1 LIVAAVGLCVLG
13 GLAFLSGQSG
23 LDHIKSRTVGDG
35 QHGTARWATDRE
47 IDQTYSHVPFRPDQ
61 WRKGEKLPKEQGLV
75 LGCQGRKNHVT
86 ALVDADDV
94 HCLMIG
100 ASGVGKTAYFIYPNM
115 EYAFASGM
123 SCFCLDTKG
132 ALSRNY
138 GAIAQ
143 KYYGYRVSVIDLRNP
158 TRSDGNNLL
167 TLVNRYM
174 DRAADDPNDLADRAK
189 AEKYAKILAKTIV
202 NPDGNAS
209 YGQNQYFYD
218 AAEGLLASVILL
230 LAEFLPPDGGR
241 ERRHIVSVFKL
252 VQDLL
257 EPSENKKQNRF
268 QQLMAMLPSEHKA
281 RWFAGS
287 ALTSADQAMA
297 SVMSTVLSRLNAFL
311 DSEMEQVVCFDS
323 ALDAETF
330 ASEKSVIFL
339 ILPEEDTSKNFMA
352 SLMIQ
357 NLSRELFAVADAH
370 GGRLPN
376 RVVMFCDEFGTM
388 PAFDVLPLFSA
399 GRSRGLTLVPIIQS
413 LAQLEK
419 NYGKEGAEIIADNTQ
434 DTIFGGF
441 APQSQTAE
449 ALSKALGSR
458 TVQSGSVSRGKDTN
472 RSLQMVER
480 PLMTPDELK
489 SMPKGSFVLMKTG
502 THPVQTKLRLFLEW
516 GITFEQPYEMP
527 DRGKRP
533 VAYADRDELVDAIRR
548 RYAKAGAAQPARI
561 AQRQD
566 ERAPSDESKT
576 SLRI

>member
-1 LIVAAVGLCVLG
+1 
-13 GLAFLSGQSG
+13 
-23 LDHIKSRTVGDG
+23 
-35 QHGTARWATDRE
+35 
-47 IDQTYSHVPFRPDQ
+47 
-61 WRKGEKLPKEQGLV
+61 
-75 LGCQGRKNHVT
+75 
-86 ALVDADDV
+86 
-94 HCLMIG
+94 
-100 ASGVGKTAYFIYPNM
+100 
-115 EYAFASGM
+115 
-123 SCFCLDTKG
+123 
-132 ALSRNY
+132 
-138 GAIAQ
+138 
-143 KYYGYRVSVIDLRNP
+143 
-158 TRSDGNNLL
+158 
-167 TLVNRYM
+167 
-174 DRAADDPNDLADRAK
+174 
-189 AEKYAKILAKTIV
+189 
-202 NPDGNAS
+202 
-209 YGQNQYFYD
+209 
-218 AAEGLLASVILL
+218 
-230 LAEFLPPDGGR
+230 
-241 ERRHIVSVFKL
+241 
-252 VQDLL
+252 
-257 EPSENKKQNRF
+257 
-268 QQLMAMLPSEHKA
+268 
-281 RWFAGS
+281 
-287 ALTSADQAMA
+287 
-297 SVMSTVLSRLNAFL
+297 
-311 DSEMEQVVCFDS
+311 
-323 ALDAETF
+323 
-330 ASEKSVIFL
+330 
-339 ILPEEDTSKNFMA
+339 
-352 SLMIQ
+352 
-357 NLSRELFAVADAH
+357 
-370 GGRLPN
+370 
-376 RVVMFCDEFGTM
+376 M